1 MGPYG
6 LICSCPFGY
15 NAFFSSL
22 NLIFYL
28 FCEKFLRNCVKDNEK
43 KKKKQI
49 TVQLHKHTSSST
61 CSRRTENGTD
71 SS

>member
-1 MGPYG
+1 MYKIMKPDKAV
-6 LICSCPFGY
+6 L
-15 NAFFSSL
+15 
-22 NLIFYL
+22 
-28 FCEKFLRNCVKDNEK
+28 K
-43 KKKKQI
+43 KKKI

>member
-43 KKKKQI
+43 KKKK
-49 TVQLHKHTSSST
+49 
-61 CSRRTENGTD
+61 TD
-71 SS
+71 YSPVT